1 MRVPKSEYDKLK
13 QARETLKQYP
23 EYSWVENLALGAF
36 IGLVAGLALRE
47 LTVASDE
54 DGI

>member
-1 MRVPKSEYDKLK
+1 MRVPKTEYNKLR

-36 IGLVAGLALRE
+36 IGLVAGLAIKE
-47 LTVASDE
+47 LTTPSDE
-54 DGI
+54 GI